1 MLLFC
6 VDILI
11 NNSENNNYEKD
22 LNHIISEIL
31 LLMKNSPE
39 GVHFFLRQEWITR
52 ERNMRQTIIS
62 HRNCIFN
69 DEYTNDYSILSG
81 ESGTILTL
89 INGIYL
95 GKEYPKLLMID

>member
-1 MLLFC
+1 M
-6 VDILI
+6 
-11 NNSENNNYEKD
+11 
-22 LNHIISEIL
+22 
-31 LLMKNSPE
+31 
-39 GVHFFLRQEWITR
+39 HFFLRQEWITR

-62 HRNCIFN
+62 HRNYIFN

-95 GKEYPKLLMID
+95 SKEYPKLLMID

>member
-1 MLLFC
+1 
-6 VDILI
+6 
-11 NNSENNNYEKD
+11 
-22 LNHIISEIL
+22 
-31 LLMKNSPE
+31 
-39 GVHFFLRQEWITR
+39 
-52 ERNMRQTIIS
+52 MRQTIIS

-95 GKEYPKLLMID
+95 GKEYPKLFNDRLVYIQQNRGGIYNEKNIF

>member
-1 MLLFC
+1 MLGIF
-6 VDILI
+6 I
-11 NNSENNNYEKD
+11 
-22 LNHIISEIL
+22 IL
-31 LLMKNSPE
+31 LVWMDGRNL
-39 GVHFFLRQEWITR
+39 R

>member
-1 MLLFC
+1 
-6 VDILI
+6 
-11 NNSENNNYEKD
+11 
-22 LNHIISEIL
+22 
-31 LLMKNSPE
+31 
-39 GVHFFLRQEWITR
+39 
-52 ERNMRQTIIS
+52 MRQTIIS

-81 ESGTILTL
+81 ESGTILTV

>member
-1 MLLFC
+1 MKKLKNKSSLFY
-6 VDILI
+6 IA
-11 NNSENNNYEKD
+11 S
-22 LNHIISEIL
+22 
-31 LLMKNSPE
+31 
-39 GVHFFLRQEWITR
+39 FFFYIAS
-52 ERNMRQTIIS
+52 TIIS

-95 GKEYPKLLMID
+95 SKEYPKLLMID

>member
-1 MLLFC
+1 MMTW
-6 VDILI
+6 I
-11 NNSENNNYEKD
+11 
-22 LNHIISEIL
+22 
-31 LLMKNSPE
+31 
-39 GVHFFLRQEWITR
+39 VHFYFPL
-52 ERNMRQTIIS
+52 NVHFYFTIYIS

>member
-1 MLLFC
+1 MAMQVFC
-6 VDILI
+6 LYKFQHLGNPEIRVF
-11 NNSENNNYEKD
+11 NNKRTKYE
-22 LNHIISEIL
+22 
-31 LLMKNSPE
+31 
-39 GVHFFLRQEWITR
+39 T
-52 ERNMRQTIIS
+52 TIIS

-95 GKEYPKLLMID
+95 SKEYPKLLMID

>member
-1 MLLFC
+1 M
-6 VDILI
+6 
-11 NNSENNNYEKD
+11 
-22 LNHIISEIL
+22 
-31 LLMKNSPE
+31 
-39 GVHFFLRQEWITR
+39 HFFLRQEW
-52 ERNMRQTIIS
+52 IIS

>member
-1 MLLFC
+1 MVLKI
-6 VDILI
+6 VR
-11 NNSENNNYEKD
+11 K
-22 LNHIISEIL
+22 
-31 LLMKNSPE
+31 

-62 HRNCIFN
+62 HRNYIFN